1 MINLI
6 EIEETGSTNL
16 LMAGMLDS
24 LSGGTVVLARSQS
37 RGRGQR
43 GNSWEAEPGKNV
55 TMSMLLRDLPVGPRR
70 QFIISEAVALSVADT
85 VSGLLPGMEDK
96 VAVKWPNDIYVAD
109 RKIAGI
115 LIECGIL
122 GDRLTH
128 VIAGIGLNI
137 NQTEF
142 RSDAPNPE
150 SVARLTGRDD
160 YEIAPIAISIAE
172 KIMQMLDPAR
182 FDADAIHSHY
192 TDRLW
197 RRTGSYPWRRRDD
210 GVLFRAS
217 IASVAQEG
225 FLTLREEA
233 TGQLLP
239 PFAFKEV
246 EAVLGDQNG

>member
-6 EIEETGSTNL
+6 EIEETESTNL
-16 LMAGMLDS
+16 LMTRRLES
-24 LSGGTVVLARSQS
+24 LPGGTVILARSQS
-37 RGRGQR
+37 AGRGQR

-55 TMSMLLRDLPVGPRR
+55 TMSLLLRDLPVGVRQ
-70 QFIISEAVALSVADT
+70 QFIVSEAVALAVADT
-85 VSGLLPGMEDK
+85 VASLVPLMADK

-150 SVARLTGRDD
+150 SVGRLTGRTD
-160 YEIAPIAISIAE
+160 YAIAPIALEIADRIE
-172 KIMQMLDPAR
+172 QALTATC
-182 FDADAIHSHY
+182 FDAEAIHRQY
-192 TDRLW
+192 TGRLW
-197 RRTGSYPWRRRDD
+197 RREGLHSWRRRDD
-210 GVLFRAS
+210 GFTFRAS
-217 IASVAQEG
+217 IAGVSPEG
-225 FLTLREEA
+225 FLTLLAEGSA
-233 TGQLLP
+233 TPFQ

-246 EAVLGDQNG
+246 EAVLTDQKG